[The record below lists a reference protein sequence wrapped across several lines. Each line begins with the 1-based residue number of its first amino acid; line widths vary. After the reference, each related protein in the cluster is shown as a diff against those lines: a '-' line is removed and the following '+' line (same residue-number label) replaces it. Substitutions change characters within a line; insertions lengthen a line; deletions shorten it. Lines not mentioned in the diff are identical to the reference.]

1 MKLHRFFVNQ
11 NLLSAEEVVI
21 RDSDLYHQLRNVFR
35 FTVGGQV
42 ILLDNTGYEYL
53 AIVSSFGK
61 GDVSFSI
68 ASKRMGKNIPE
79 KEIYL
84 FCSIVKKDKFEWVLE
99 KGTELGVSHFIPL
112 LSDRSEKK
120 DINEERALKIL
131 KEASEQSERSV
142 IPSLE
147 QISSLEDAL
156 SREISKICFDPK
168 GQKFVSEAVHTTS
181 TLGVFIG
188 PEGGW
193 TEREIFLF
201 KKYKVPI
208 YSLGKGILKTE
219 TAVVSSLSLILL

>member
-1 MKLHRFFVNQ
+1 MRLHRFFVSQ
-11 NLLSAEEVVI
+11 NLLDSDEVVI
-21 RDSDLYHQLRNVFR
+21 RDADLYHQLRNVFR

-42 ILLDNTGYEYL
+42 ILLDNSGYEYL
-53 AIVSSFGK
+53 AMVSSFGR
-61 GDVSFSI
+61 GETTFSI

-112 LSDRSEKK
+112 LTDRSEKK
-120 DINEERALKIL
+120 EINEERSLKIL
-131 KEASEQSERSV
+131 KEASEQSGRSN

-147 QISSLEDAL
+147 NISSLEDAL

-168 GQKFVSEAVHTTS
+168 GQKFVPEAVHNKS

-201 KKYKVPI
+201 KKNKVPI
-208 YSLGKGILKTE
+208 YSLGKGVLKTE
-219 TAVVSSLSLILL
+219 TAVVASLSLILL

>member
-1 MKLHRFFVNQ
+1 MKLHRFFVSQ

-21 RDSDLYHQLRNVFR
+21 RDGDLYHQLRNVFR

-53 AIVSSFGK
+53 AFISSFGK

-142 IPSLE
+142 MPNLE
-147 QISSLEDAL
+147 PISSLEDAL

-168 GQKFVSEAVHTTS
+168 GQKFVPEAVHTIS

-201 KKYKVPI
+201 KKHKVPI